1 MAAPAPPALPSSGI
15 PAREAG
21 SSEGMASVKP
31 AKDRPLRD
39 EENVLTDPADTGLPL
54 PHERDQSSDMTDAK
68 ADPQVEQ
75 ASRDLRRGL
84 QDTDKGKPMNE
95 AYKKLK
101 R

>member
-1 MAAPAPPALPSSGI
+1 MAAPPIPPPAGT

-31 AKDRPLRD
+31 AKDQPLRD
-39 EENVLTDPADTGLPL
+39 EDDALTEAADTGLPL
-54 PHERDQSSDMTDAK
+54 PHERDQSTDMTAAE
-68 ADPQVEQ
+68 ADPQVAQ
-75 ASRDLRRGL
+75 ASRDLGRGL

-95 AYKKLK
+95 AYRKLK

>member
-1 MAAPAPPALPSSGI
+1 MAASPARSSPGN
-15 PAREAG
+15 PAREPG
-21 SSEGMASVKP
+21 SSEGMTSVTS

-39 EENVLTDPADTGLPL
+39 ETQALQDPADTGLAL
-54 PHERDQSSDMTDAK
+54 PHERDQSTDMTDAK
-68 ADPQVEQ
+68 PDVQVEQ

-84 QDTDKGKPMNE
+84 RDTDKGKPMNE

>member
-1 MAAPAPPALPSSGI
+1 MAAPPTPPPAGT

-39 EENVLTDPADTGLPL
+39 EDDALTDAADTGLPLPL
-54 PHERDQSSDMTDAK
+54 PHERDQSTDMTAAE
-68 ADPQVEQ
+68 ADPQVTQ
-75 ASRDLRRGL
+75 ASRDLGRGL

-95 AYKKLK
+95 AYRKLK